1 MRVSCV
7 TSGHFHSLYAAA
19 QSSFSFSL
27 NNNITVAN
35 IQTIVEETLTMSS
48 SLDMSLDDIICKN
61 RGYGGCGG
69 GGGGRVRN
77 NNHFRGGGGG
87 GGRAARSVSAPGPYR
102 RFFQG
107 EPIRHGPYPVQRV
120 SSFLKLRKSFFFLLR
135 KNNNKFGHSC
145 LISLYMF
152 IYMLVYACIFE
163 AFICVHLNVM

>member
-1 MRVSCV
+1 M

-120 SSFLKLRKSFFFLLR
+120 SSFLKLRKSFFFFWERIITNLGILVW
-135 KNNNKFGHSC
+135 FLYICSSICSC
-145 LISLYMF
+145 
-152 IYMLVYACIFE
+152 MLVFSK
-163 AFICVHLNVM
+163 HLYVYTWT